1 MLSTAWVFV
10 GVVALVATI
19 SAVLTDDD
27 GVAIV
32 SGVTGFITWGIWS
45 FGALDL
51 TVVNSGGV
59 ETFSMPEVSMLGVM
73 LALLPAYI
81 ALTGPVEIVGRAR
94 TGDAEKV

>member
-10 GVVALVATI
+10 GAVALVATLG
-19 SAVLTDDD
+19 AVLTADD

-32 SGVTGFITWGIWS
+32 GGVVGFICWGVWS

-59 ETFSMPEVSMLGVM
+59 ETFSMPEVAFLGIM
-73 LALLPAYI
+73 FALLPGYI
-81 ALTGPVEIVGRAR
+81 ALTGPIEIIGRAR
-94 TGDAEKV
+94 SGDPEKV